1 MAVPSVAHRS
11 SGLELTDVPCCLLLR
26 GVDKHRFGKR
36 FYAMPMILEE
46 ECAAVWRSSQWL
58 PLRKPARPKTV
69 APEVNRRMN
78 PRGGGARTHPPAE
91 RWRSA
96 PSLESPPP
104 RAEDPLSR
112 VVGPVALGRKQRR
125 HGSAHEPSP
134 RETTVPHYTG
144 EVHAGRHIADVR
156 RRAHRTR
163 TSHVHL
169 MCTSHVHTTRAPQ
182 MHIARAPHVH
192 LARASHVHIA
202 RARPVYIE
210 RAPHVRIA
218 RAPHVH
224 HRCT

>member
-1 MAVPSVAHRS
+1 MRRS
-11 SGLELTDVPCCLLLR
+11 GGPVNGSLT
-26 GVDKHRFGKR
+26 
-36 FYAMPMILEE
+36 EN
-46 ECAAVWRSSQWL
+46 
-58 PLRKPARPKTV
+58 PLVPKT
-69 APEVNRRMN
+69 AASQRRSKNEPE
-78 PRGGGARTHPPAE
+78 GGGARTRPPAE

-112 VVGPVALGRKQRR
+112 AVGPVALGRKQRR

-169 MCTSHVHTTRAPQ
+169 MCISHVNTTRAPQ

-192 LARASHVHIA
+192 
-202 RARPVYIE
+202 
-210 RAPHVRIA
+210 IA

-224 HRCT
+224 IARAPHVHMARAPHVHIARAPHVHITRAPQTHKVRA